1 MGATNFVISTK
12 KQGMTPQEAFAKL
25 RKEAVERYG
34 NRGYTGTIAEKVN
47 FVKVEI
53 KDESRESIT
62 ATIRNTVA
70 DEYVEGGVS
79 DKFGPAGLIE
89 TETEYIFFGV
99 AGC

>member
-1 MGATNFVISTK
+1 MGATDFTK
-12 KQGMTPQEAFAKL
+12 SICKKGLTPLEAFNKL
-25 RKEAVERYG
+25 KKEAVKMYG

-53 KDESRESIT
+53 KDESMEGIMGIVRSIT
-62 ATIRNTVA
+62 